1 MELEKRNKLI
11 EKHLPWV
18 KKLAKAKKSKMP
30 YPQISVEELI
40 SAGNKALVE
49 IASKYEEEKG
59 NFSAF
64 AKKRILGEMTNEL
77 SRRCAHTDYRM
88 KPVFYQSLDNQQD
101 SSLIYYDEE
110 PESLF
115 DIVAMALPDPKK
127 DGMMLKWY
135 FIEELTFKQ
144 IGERLGLTEGR
155 VSQMFNHFKNQIRKS
170 FNKSDLV

>member
-1 MELEKRNKLI
+1 MKLEERNQLI

-18 KKLAKAKKSKMP
+18 RKLAKAKKDKMP
-30 YPQISVEELI
+30 YPQISVEELV

-49 IASKYEEEKG
+49 IADKYEESKG
-59 NFSAF
+59 DFPAF

-77 SRRCAHTDYRM
+77 SRCAHAGYRM

-101 SSLIYYDEE
+101 SSLIYYDDS

-127 DGMMLKWY
+127 NGLMLRWY
-135 FIEELTFKQ
+135 FIDDLTFKQ
-144 IGERLGLTEGR
+144 IGERLGLTESR
-155 VSQMFNHFKNQIRKS
+155 VSQMFNFFKRQIRS
-170 FNKSDLV
+170 TFSKSDLV